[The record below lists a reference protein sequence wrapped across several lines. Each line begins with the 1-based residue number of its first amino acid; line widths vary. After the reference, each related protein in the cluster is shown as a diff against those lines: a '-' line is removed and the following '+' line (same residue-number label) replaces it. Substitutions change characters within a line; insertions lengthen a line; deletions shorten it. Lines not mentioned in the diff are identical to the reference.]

1 MRLEPKLDLIGAALG
16 DASRSKMLC
25 ALMDGR
31 AHTGKELAAAVGISP
46 QTASAHLQRL
56 VGLALITAERSG
68 RCVYYALAS
77 EAVADM
83 LEQVAVFTPL
93 DHLDRAKRCHGVDP
107 GLFVAR
113 SCYRHFGGRLAVL
126 LAERL
131 ISCGDVTRTS
141 DGLVVTP
148 LPDGP
153 LAVLGVPP
161 VAGLRTCLDWT
172 ERKLH
177 IGGPL
182 GNMVMAQS
190 LALGWVR
197 RSSGS
202 RIVQITDD
210 GFQGLASI
218 FGIARSDLEET
229 GS

>member
-93 DHLDRAKRCHGVDP
+93 DHLDRAKRCHVSIRGFLWRAAVTGILAGVWRFCWP
-107 GLFVAR
+107 NG
-113 SCYRHFGGRLAVL
+113 
-126 LAERL
+126 
-131 ISCGDVTRTS
+131 
-141 DGLVVTP
+141 
-148 LPDGP
+148 
-153 LAVLGVPP
+153 
-161 VAGLRTCLDWT
+161 
-172 ERKLH
+172 
-177 IGGPL
+177 
-182 GNMVMAQS
+182 
-190 LALGWVR
+190 
-197 RSSGS
+197 
-202 RIVQITDD
+202 
-210 GFQGLASI
+210 
-218 FGIARSDLEET
+218 
-229 GS
+229 